1 MKEKKKS
8 LVALVRCKSYDRE
21 VVEKA
26 VAKAIEL
33 LGGFD
38 AIMPEL
44 KQDSEILL
52 KPNLLAKADPAKA
65 VTTHPEVFRAVGKT
79 LQDAGY
85 SNLKFGDSPGNP
97 MFSVE
102 KTAYSC
108 GLMTPAK
115 ELGIELGNFEDG
127 IEIEFPE
134 GRTSQK
140 FVICEEVAKVC
151 GLGPYS
157 EAAGGPGAAGGII
170 NICKMKTHALER
182 ITGAVKNTF
191 GCVQGVNKTAS
202 HATYA
207 KAEHFAR
214 MLVDLNRLVVPKLH
228 IMDGIVA
235 MEGNGPGSGDPKQM
249 NTILASTD
257 PVALDACFCHL
268 VKLNTEFV
276 PTNVSGAD
284 AGIGSREHE
293 EIDVVLANIPMVK
306 DGTVMQLDEVGVKYG
321 DGDFNVQRGANYNG
335 NFRIMHLLS
344 RFLEKKPVVDEVKC
358 IGCGVCV
365 EACPVGDGSAEEKA
379 ITLQPRST
387 VALARSEKGA
397 GLSANLSAGDKQLA
411 RKIAMYEYNRCIK
424 CYCCQEMCPEKAIS
438 VKRSLLARLA
448 DRHWKI

>member
-1 MKEKKKS
+1 MEEKKKS
-8 LVALVRCKSYDRE
+8 LVALVRCKSYDRD

-44 KQDSEILL
+44 GGDAEILL

-85 SNLKFGDSPGNP
+85 SNIKFGDSPGNP

-102 KTAYSC
+102 KTADSC

-115 ELGIELGNFEDG
+115 ELGLELGNFDDG
-127 IEIEFPE
+127 LEIEFPD

-140 FVICEEVAKVC
+140 FVICEEVARVC

-157 EAAGGPGAAGGII
+157 EEKGGPGPAGGII

-207 KAEHFAR
+207 NAEHFAR

-228 IMDGIVA
+228 IMDGVVA
-235 MEGNGPGSGDPKQM
+235 MEGNGPGSGDPVQM

-268 VKLNTEFV
+268 VRLNTEFV
-276 PTNVSGAD
+276 PTNVAGAE
-284 AGIGSREHE
+284 AGIGTREHE
-293 EIDVVLANIPMVK
+293 EIDVVLAQIPMVK
-306 DGTVMQLDEVGVKYG
+306 DGTVMPLDEVGIKYG
-321 DGDFNVQRGANYNG
+321 DGDFNVPRGANYKG
-335 NFRIMHLLS
+335 NFRIMKMLGGV
-344 RFLEKKPVVDEVKC
+344 LEKKPVIEENKC

-365 EACPVGDGSAEEKA
+365 EACPVGDGSHEQKA
-379 ITLQPRST
+379 IKLKLRST
-387 VALARSEKGA
+387 AALARSEMGT
-397 GLSANLSAGDKQLA
+397 GLAMNLSAEDERLA
-411 RKIAMYEYNRCIK
+411 KRVAMYNYDKCIK
-424 CYCCQEMCPEKAIS
+424 CYCCQEMCPEKAIN
-438 VKRSLLARLA
+438 VKKSLLAKIA